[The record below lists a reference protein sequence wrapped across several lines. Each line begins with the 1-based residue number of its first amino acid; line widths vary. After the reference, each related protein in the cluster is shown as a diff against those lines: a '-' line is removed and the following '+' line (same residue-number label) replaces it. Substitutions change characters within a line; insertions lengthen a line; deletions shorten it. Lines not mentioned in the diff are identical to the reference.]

1 MQREN
6 MNKSTL
12 MKKSQNQNK
21 PKRVSK
27 FIGSLALVMGLLL
40 ITALPAVAS
49 EEVQYDDVV
58 INDYKLGF
66 FEQIALED
74 HIDRDIPD
82 GNYWFELNT
91 GMWGPVGGTAI
102 GRIEVPEEYRDYIEF
117 KFSKQ
122 SQTTEVDISASAE
135 ECDNG
140 CFYW

>member
-1 MQREN
+1 

-102 GRIEVPEEYRDYIEF
+102 GRIEVPEEYRDYIES

-122 SQTTEVDISASAE
+122 SQATEVDISASAE